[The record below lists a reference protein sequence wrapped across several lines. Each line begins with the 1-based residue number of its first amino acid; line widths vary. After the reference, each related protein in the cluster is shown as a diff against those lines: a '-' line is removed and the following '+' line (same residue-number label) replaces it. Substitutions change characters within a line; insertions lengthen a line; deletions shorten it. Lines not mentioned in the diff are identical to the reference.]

1 MVAANALGR
10 FPSHVLLSNLRGA
23 LLPNPLHPS
32 AAAVAIL
39 LLHPSPPCALSSPT
53 LQHPKR
59 NNWWQQGTAQSAA
72 RTTAVQQEERLVAGR
87 KSAALQ
93 PIVVAL
99 HGVAWRI
106 GLVEFRVFIS
116 DGMCR
121 TAWPSSSTP
130 LYLSFRCLIS
140 LRLALP
146 PPIFVLLSIIS
157 PLYLCNCF
165 LCICL

>member
-10 FPSHVLLSNLRGA
+10 FPSHVLLPNPRGA

-32 AAAVAIL
+32 AAAAIL

-53 LQHPKR
+53 VQHPER
-59 NNWWQQGTAQSAA
+59 NSWWQQGTAQSAV
-72 RTTAVQQEERLVAGR
+72 RTTTAQQEERLVAGR
-87 KSAALQ
+87 KSAAIQ
-93 PIVVAL
+93 PIVAAR
-99 HGVAWRI
+99 HGVAWRS
-106 GLVEFRVFIS
+106 GMVEFRLFIS

-121 TAWPSSSTP
+121 TAWPPSSTP
-130 LYLSFRCLIS
+130 MYLSFRCLIS

-157 PLYLCNCF
+157 PLYLCKSF